1 MTSYDDDEL
10 KKLRYEIS
18 TLEEF
23 QQIEILKIL
32 EKNNVKYTTNKNGI
46 FLNMKLLPDV
56 CVTQFN
62 EYLLFI
68 NNNNNQN

>member
-10 KKLRYEIS
+10 KKLRYEIT

-68 NNNNNQN
+68 KNNNNQN

>member
-1 MTSYDDDEL
+1 MTSYDDEEL

-46 FLNMKLLPDV
+46 FLNMKLLNPT
-56 CVTQFN
+56 CLTHFN
-62 EYLLFI
+62 DYLLFI
-68 NNNNNQN
+68 KNN

>member
-1 MTSYDDDEL
+1 MTSYDDEEL

-68 NNNNNQN
+68 KNNNNQN

>member
-1 MTSYDDDEL
+1 MTSYDDEEL

-46 FLNMKLLPDV
+46 FLNMKLLTPT
-56 CVTQFN
+56 CLTHFN
-62 EYLLFI
+62 DYLLFI
-68 NNNNNQN
+68 KNNK

>member
-68 NNNNNQN
+68 KNNNNQN